1 MKSFFLDDS
10 LNVVKKFEQ
19 RAKDNPKHI
28 AILDRSL
35 KISYETLNEKAN
47 QIAQYLR
54 KSHVKPGDFV
64 GILLNPGADFIINML
79 AIIKVGA
86 AYLPLDTLISA
97 KHLDNIIE
105 DAQPKIIITNR
116 FFSASINNKRLI
128 RKMKHISIESAS
140 YSRKN
145 FFHKIEPNSPIYMM
159 YTSGSTGKPRGVV
172 ISHQAVVNLTLID
185 NYANVKDQEY
195 VAQFSNLAFDGATF
209 EIWSALLNGATLSI
223 IQASIRP
230 NQNDLHNYLKT
241 HTIDCLFLPTG
252 YFHQIIKSFP
262 ETLDTVQKIMF
273 GGEQVNCLLL
283 KNFLQYRKTNHI
295 PITLIN
301 AYGPTEATTCTCR
314 QVITEQSDLNDEVLM
329 SIGKPIS
336 NVKTYILDENK
347 NKTSQGELY
356 ISGINL
362 ALRYHNS
369 ETSNKT
375 KFIRNPFS
383 DEAPY
388 LYLYKTGDKVRQLS
402 TGELLCLGRLDD
414 QVKIGGFRIHLNE
427 IENKLM
433 SYANI
438 SLAAVNVEIG
448 GGSHKMLTAYIVP
461 TDKSHAIHADDIRNF
476 LAESLPSYK
485 LPTKY
490 VMLDA
495 LPLTTVGKIDKKK
508 LDQIPHVDLSCY
520 IDASTSHPIEKK
532 IKEIWCHLLNRTS
545 VDVHKNFFDLGANSL
560 LITEVCSLVNQELH
574 ADLKILDI
582 LSYPTIHKLSRYL
595 EGDIKVRASKEHKD
609 ITSNDIAIIGMS
621 CRFPKAD
628 SLEEFWM
635 NLCNQVDCL
644 ERFTPTNDDAAHKN
658 HVPVRGTLS
667 DIDYFDASF
676 FGFNPV
682 DASITDPQHRIF
694 IECAWEAL
702 EHAGV
707 APQKVSEKIISV
719 FAGMTDST
727 YLQENLL
734 KNNWFLNEH
743 EHFQQRISSSIGML
757 STQLSYRLN
766 LKGRSVNINT
776 ACSTGLIAVDQAC
789 QDLVLGDSDI
799 AIAGAISITIPQEK
813 GYYYKE
819 GSILSPDGLCRPFSN
834 KANGTVFSN
843 GVGIVILKR
852 LQDAIAENDTIYAV
866 IKGRGVNNDGSDK
879 LGYTAPSHSGQMACI
894 LNALE
899 KSGLSAQDVR
909 YIEAHGTAT
918 HLGDLVEFNAL
929 SGAFK
934 THTKQ
939 KKFCALGTVKANIG
953 HSDVAAGMA
962 GLIKTVLSLHH
973 KKISPMPDF
982 IATNP
987 DLRFAKSAFF
997 INQTP
1002 IVWDDSHP
1010 TYHAGISSFGVGG
1023 TNTHMI
1029 LSEYRPPNK
1038 KNHHTNALPPKQ
1050 LIILSAKTEHALE
1063 KMTDAFLK
1071 HASQHSNSIPHYIER
1086 AAYTLQTG
1094 REDFSYRRYG
1104 IGKNLEEIIESFTHN
1119 PIQYHENNTSTNVVF
1134 MFPGQG
1140 MQYPQMGLELMAIPY
1155 FANIVRE
1162 GAKIT
1167 SQYLSCD
1174 FLSILQDPHTKKLSE
1189 TKYAQPALFIIEYAL
1204 AKLLMYYGIQPNAL
1218 IGHSLGEYVAA
1229 CLAGVFSFEDGVA
1242 LICQRCIL
1250 MAQAPPGAMVAIECS
1265 IDHFEKLQSSVEGIE
1280 LALHNSSHHCVASGT
1295 DAAIQNLEKYLTKHT
1310 ITYQK
1315 LQVSHGFHS
1324 HLMKPIK
1331 EAFIDILS
1339 NMKFHAPN
1347 IPIIS
1352 NVTGDWLSAKDAID
1366 VEYWY
1371 QHLRHA
1377 VRLSA
1382 GLNLLAQDSHS
1393 LFIEIGPKRSLGTFL
1408 KSVLQDTSQTMHQ
1421 IVHTLDSNH
1430 PSSDLKQLY
1439 SVIGLAWINAIP
1451 IDWHRFHQPMQP
1463 QKLNLPTYI
1472 FQKQKYWLDPD
1483 KSISSAM
1490 IRSFQPAWTHHKI
1503 PGSITISSDI
1513 LKNHTWFIIRDDE
1526 GLADKL
1532 ILFFKSHGVDPI
1544 IVTFGTEY
1552 SHDDPLHFKIN
1563 PNEKNHYFE
1572 FIKTV
1577 KQTFYYPIFLNLA
1590 SYGITID
1597 ATQSIESIEEKLKHG
1612 FYSLL
1617 YLSQALLE
1625 TSNDPTQTK
1634 ITVITSGTQQ
1644 IIGTES
1650 INPINATLLGACRVI
1665 TQEHPQIRLKLID
1678 LNPTETLHQ
1687 NLVHK
1692 IIDSCINQDSEES
1705 SLLESY
1711 RNGYQWHL
1719 MYHDNLP
1726 SKNKIHRLQNN
1737 GIYLFTGGLGGIALT
1752 CCEAIA
1758 ESVSNPIFIL
1768 LSRSTVPP
1776 ETEWAPILQDRS
1788 NPYHNK
1794 IKHLH
1799 KLKTLGATLH
1809 IEQVDIT
1816 ELDPLKMV
1824 VARCITN
1831 YGKIN
1836 GLIHAAGISDP
1847 ELMQAKTAASIKRV
1861 FAPKIPGTFNLIKA
1875 FESISLDFVVLKSSL
1890 GVLLGGFEQIDYCA
1904 ANACLDAIAISGFF
1918 SHAAFVV
1925 SINWNTW
1932 RDVGMANKNRNEGK
1946 INFIDQGNDV
1956 SPIEGKKIFLNVLQ
1970 TENNQIAIS
1979 KIDIN
1984 EVQPVSADI
1993 NAYMPKISR
2002 EQLSI
2007 TTKYIKPRNEVET
2020 QLLQLWQETLG
2031 INELSVADNFFAL
2044 GGHSLQALNLIKK
2057 INHTFHC
2064 TLPMTQ
2070 IYHSATIEEL
2080 SPLISDK

>member
-1 MKSFFLDDS
+1 
-10 LNVVKKFEQ
+10 
-19 RAKDNPKHI
+19 
-28 AILDRSL
+28 
-35 KISYETLNEKAN
+35 
-47 QIAQYLR
+47 
-54 KSHVKPGDFV
+54 
-64 GILLNPGADFIINML
+64 
-79 AIIKVGA
+79 
-86 AYLPLDTLISA
+86 
-97 KHLDNIIE
+97 
-105 DAQPKIIITNR
+105 
-116 FFSASINNKRLI
+116 
-128 RKMKHISIESAS
+128 
-140 YSRKN
+140 
-145 FFHKIEPNSPIYMM
+145 
-159 YTSGSTGKPRGVV
+159 
-172 ISHQAVVNLTLID
+172 
-185 NYANVKDQEY
+185 
-195 VAQFSNLAFDGATF
+195 
-209 EIWSALLNGATLSI
+209 
-223 IQASIRP
+223 
-230 NQNDLHNYLKT
+230 
-241 HTIDCLFLPTG
+241 
-252 YFHQIIKSFP
+252 
-262 ETLDTVQKIMF
+262 MF
-273 GGEQVNCLLL
+273 GGEQVNGLLL
-283 KNFLQYRKTNHI
+283 KNFLQYRKANHI

-314 QVITEQSDLNDEVLM
+314 QIITEQSDLNDEELM

-362 ALRYHNS
+362 ALRYHKS

-383 DEAPY
+383 DEEPY
-388 LYLYKTGDKVRQLS
+388 LYLYKTGDKARQLP

-438 SLAAVNVEIG
+438 SLAVVNVEIG

-461 TDKSHAIHADDIRNF
+461 ADKSQALHADDIRNF

-490 VMLDA
+490 VMLEM

-520 IDASTSHPIEKK
+520 IDVSTSHPIEKK

-545 VDVHKNFFDLGANSL
+545 VDVHKNFFDLGASSL
-560 LITEVCSLVNQELH
+560 LITEVCSIVNQELH
-574 ADLKILDI
+574 ADLRIIDI

-595 EGDIKVRASKEHKD
+595 EGDIKIRAFKEHKD

-621 CRFPKAD
+621 GRFPKAN
-628 SLEEFWM
+628 SLEEFWV

-644 ERFTPTNDDAAHKN
+644 ERFTPTYDAALKN

-667 DIDYFDASF
+667 DIEYFDASF

-682 DASITDPQHRIF
+682 DASMTDPQHRIF

-789 QDLVLGDSDI
+789 QDLILGDSDI

-813 GYYYKE
+813 GYYYQE
-819 GSILSPDGLCRPFSN
+819 GNILSPNGLCRPFSN

-899 KSGLSAQDVR
+899 KSGLNAQDMR

-939 KKFCALGTVKANIG
+939 KNFCALGTVKANIG

-962 GLIKTVLSLHH
+962 GLIKTVLSLYH

-982 IATNP
+982 TAQNP
-987 DLRFAKSAFF
+987 ELRFAKSAFF
-997 INQTP
+997 INRTP

-1029 LSEYRPPNK
+1029 ISEYRTPNQK
-1038 KNHHTNALPPKQ
+1038 KHPDTNTLLPKQ

-1063 KMTDAFLK
+1063 AMTQAFLK
-1071 HASQHSNSIPHYIER
+1071 HASQHSNNIPHYLER

-1104 IGKNLEEIIESFTHN
+1104 IGKNLEEIIESFTSH

-1140 MQYPQMGLELMAIPY
+1140 MQYPQMGIELMTIPY

-1174 FLSILQDPHTKKLSE
+1174 FLSILKDPHTKKLNE

-1204 AKLLMYYGIQPNAL
+1204 AKLIMYYGIQPNAL

-1229 CLAGVFSFEDGVA
+1229 CLAGVFSFEDGIA

-1250 MAQAPPGAMVAIECS
+1250 MTQAPPGAMVAIECS

-1280 LALHNSSHHCVASGT
+1280 LALHNSNHHCVASGT
-1295 DAAIQNLEKYLTKHT
+1295 DAAIQNLEKHLTKHT
-1310 ITYQK
+1310 IAYQK
-1315 LQVSHGFHS
+1315 LQVKHAFHS
-1324 HLMKPIK
+1324 QLMQPIK

-1352 NVTGDWLSAKDAID
+1352 NVTGDWLSAKDAVD
-1366 VEYWY
+1366 VGYWY
-1371 QHLRHA
+1371 QHLRDT
-1377 VRLSA
+1377 VRFSA
-1382 GLNLLAQDSHS
+1382 GLNLLALDAHS
-1393 LFIEIGPKRSLGTFL
+1393 LFIEIGPKRSLSTFL
-1408 KSVLQDTSQTMHQ
+1408 KSVLQDASQTKHQ

-1430 PSSDLKQLY
+1430 PPSDLKQL
-1439 SVIGLAWINAIP
+1439 
-1451 IDWHRFHQPMQP
+1451 
-1463 QKLNLPTYI
+1463 
-1472 FQKQKYWLDPD
+1472 
-1483 KSISSAM
+1483 
-1490 IRSFQPAWTHHKI
+1490 
-1503 PGSITISSDI
+1503 
-1513 LKNHTWFIIRDDE
+1513 
-1526 GLADKL
+1526 
-1532 ILFFKSHGVDPI
+1532 
-1544 IVTFGTEY
+1544 
-1552 SHDDPLHFKIN
+1552 
-1563 PNEKNHYFE
+1563 
-1572 FIKTV
+1572 
-1577 KQTFYYPIFLNLA
+1577 
-1590 SYGITID
+1590 
-1597 ATQSIESIEEKLKHG
+1597 
-1612 FYSLL
+1612 
-1617 YLSQALLE
+1617 
-1625 TSNDPTQTK
+1625 
-1634 ITVITSGTQQ
+1634 
-1644 IIGTES
+1644 
-1650 INPINATLLGACRVI
+1650 
-1665 TQEHPQIRLKLID
+1665 
-1678 LNPTETLHQ
+1678 
-1687 NLVHK
+1687 
-1692 IIDSCINQDSEES
+1692 
-1705 SLLESY
+1705 
-1711 RNGYQWHL
+1711 
-1719 MYHDNLP
+1719 
-1726 SKNKIHRLQNN
+1726 
-1737 GIYLFTGGLGGIALT
+1737 
-1752 CCEAIA
+1752 
-1758 ESVSNPIFIL
+1758 
-1768 LSRSTVPP
+1768 
-1776 ETEWAPILQDRS
+1776 
-1788 NPYHNK
+1788 
-1794 IKHLH
+1794 
-1799 KLKTLGATLH
+1799 
-1809 IEQVDIT
+1809 
-1816 ELDPLKMV
+1816 
-1824 VARCITN
+1824 
-1831 YGKIN
+1831 
-1836 GLIHAAGISDP
+1836 
-1847 ELMQAKTAASIKRV
+1847 
-1861 FAPKIPGTFNLIKA
+1861 
-1875 FESISLDFVVLKSSL
+1875 
-1890 GVLLGGFEQIDYCA
+1890 
-1904 ANACLDAIAISGFF
+1904 
-1918 SHAAFVV
+1918 
-1925 SINWNTW
+1925 
-1932 RDVGMANKNRNEGK
+1932 
-1946 INFIDQGNDV
+1946 
-1956 SPIEGKKIFLNVLQ
+1956 
-1970 TENNQIAIS
+1970 
-1979 KIDIN
+1979 
-1984 EVQPVSADI
+1984 
-1993 NAYMPKISR
+1993 
-2002 EQLSI
+2002 
-2007 TTKYIKPRNEVET
+2007 
-2020 QLLQLWQETLG
+2020 
-2031 INELSVADNFFAL
+2031 
-2044 GGHSLQALNLIKK
+2044 
-2057 INHTFHC
+2057 
-2064 TLPMTQ
+2064 
-2070 IYHSATIEEL
+2070 
-2080 SPLISDK
+2080 